1 MDTTHVLLTHYT
13 GTMRDN
19 VLHTGT
25 KHAHVKLVVVREPVA
40 AGHHFALTQNVIPRL
55 MFLVRTS
62 YHQAGKTYMVSKAFR
77 GA

>member
-13 GTMRDN
+13 GTMSDN

-40 AGHHFALTQNVIPRL
+40 AGHRFALTQNIIPRV
-55 MFLVRTS
+55 MFLVITS
-62 YHQAGKTYMVSKAFR
+62 DHQEGKTYMVSKAFR